1 EDNEQATLSLIDR
14 VPIITTTISE
24 TEVSNQVTEEV
35 RYSVDSKDP
44 VGDPSTTREIGVTVA
59 VTPTLLPDGTIRM
72 KMRPRSAQVVEEVLG
87 QSGNKYPRVS
97 ESMIESVARI
107 PDGHSLVVGGFYGQ
121 VKSKD
126 KNKVPFFGDIPGVN
140 FLFKSKEAAKET
152 SSLVFV
158 VTPTSYNPGSFAE
171 NCATSKAIRDNLSL
185 KPGHDWIEPAL
196 PGPAHEPDMKR
207 ALQDLRPSQRD
218 HQPSVEELKADLD
231 ECCEGRAKSVLR
243 HGRLKFLRKR

>member
-1 EDNEQATLSLIDR
+1 
-14 VPIITTTISE
+14 
-24 TEVSNQVTEEV
+24 
-35 RYSVDSKDP
+35 
-44 VGDPSTTREIGVTVA
+44 
-59 VTPTLLPDGTIRM
+59 M
-72 KMRPRSAQVVEEVLG
+72 
-87 QSGNKYPRVS
+87 
-97 ESMIESVARI
+97 
-107 PDGHSLVVGGFYGQ
+107 
-121 VKSKD
+121 
-126 KNKVPFFGDIPGVN
+126 PFFGDIPGVN
-140 FLFKSKEAAKET
+140 FFFKSKEAAKET

-158 VTPTSYNPGSFAE
+158 VTPTSSNPGSFAE

-231 ECCEGRAKSVLR
+231 ECCEGRAKSVIR